1 MNNVYDF
8 VTNSNLFKKFEVND
22 LLFVEYKCLFPQ
34 NRVAYW
40 TSSNYFIYVLGGRKR
55 YVSGKNEYLFKPG
68 EGVFIKRGVYVAER
82 FDDEDFCAL
91 VIFVPDN
98 FIESVTRKY
107 AGLHSG
113 KQQPI
118 AGDSIIRLNMDE
130 AFSSYF
136 QSVLSY
142 FPKAVSPPTELLVIK
157 FEELIV
163 NILTSPDNDELS
175 AHLLSIRKNDKVCIR
190 ETMEKYFMHPL
201 SLNDYARLCA
211 RSLSSFKADFFDT
224 FKTSPGKW
232 LMTKRLEHARLL
244 IETTVA
250 PVSEVATNA
259 GFKNTSHFVRIFK
272 ETYGRP
278 PLQYR
283 QAPMKVVMH
292 REAYA

>member
-1 MNNVYDF
+1 MENVYDF
-8 VTNSNLFKKFEVND
+8 VSNSNLFKKFEVND
-22 LLFVEYKCLFPQ
+22 LLFVEYKCLFPE
-34 NRVAYW
+34 NKVAYW

-55 YVSGKNEYLFKPG
+55 YVSGNNEYLIDVG
-68 EGVFIKRGVYVAER
+68 EGIFIKRGVYVAER

-98 FIESVTRKY
+98 FIESITRKY
-107 AGLHSG
+107 AALHSC
-113 KQQPI
+113 KQSPV

-136 QSVLSY
+136 RSVLSY
-142 FPKAVSPPTELLVIK
+142 FPKPVSPPGELLVIK
-157 FEELIV
+157 FEELIL

-201 SLNDYARLCA
+201 SLNEYARLCA
-211 RSLSSFKADFFDT
+211 RSLSTFKADFFET

-244 IETTVA
+244 IETTEA
-250 PVSEVATNA
+250 PVSEVAAKA

-272 ETYGRP
+272 DTYGKP

-283 QAPMKVVMH
+283 YFPM
-292 REAYA
+292 ETSS

>member
-1 MNNVYDF
+1 MTDVYDYA
-8 VTNSNLFKKFEVND
+8 TNSNLFKKFEVND
-22 LLFVEYKCLFPQ
+22 LLFVEYKCQFGE
-34 NRVAYW
+34 NKVAYW

-55 YVSGKNEYLFKPG
+55 YVSGNNEYVVEVG
-68 EGVFIKRGVYVAER
+68 EGIFVKRGVYVAER
-82 FDDEDFCAL
+82 FDNEDFCAL

-113 KQQPI
+113 KQQPT

-136 QSVLSY
+136 RSVLSY
-142 FPKAVSPPTELLVIK
+142 FPKPVSPPGELLVIK
-157 FEELIV
+157 FEELIL

-175 AHLLSIRKNDKVCIR
+175 AHLLSIRKDDKVAIR

-201 SLNDYARLCA
+201 SLNEYARLCA
-211 RSLSSFKADFFDT
+211 RSLSTFKADFFDT

-232 LMTKRLEHARLL
+232 LISKRLEHARLL
-244 IETTVA
+244 IETTEDS
-250 PVSEVATNA
+250 VSEIAAKA

-272 ETYGRP
+272 DTYGKP

-283 QAPMKVVMH
+283 QVRLV
-292 REAYA
+292 YA

>member
-1 MNNVYDF
+1 MTDVYDYA
-8 VTNSNLFKKFEVND
+8 TNSNLFKKFEVND
-22 LLFVEYKCLFPQ
+22 LLFVEYKCQFGE
-34 NRVAYW
+34 NKVAYW

-55 YVSGKNEYLFKPG
+55 YVSGNNEYVVEVG
-68 EGVFIKRGVYVAER
+68 EGIFVKRGVYVAER
-82 FDDEDFCAL
+82 FDNEDFCAL

-113 KQQPI
+113 KQQPT

-136 QSVLSY
+136 RSVLSY
-142 FPKAVSPPTELLVIK
+142 FPKPVSPPGELLVIK
-157 FEELIV
+157 FEELIL

-175 AHLLSIRKNDKVCIR
+175 AHLLSIRNDDKVPIR

-201 SLNDYARLCA
+201 SLNEYARLCA
-211 RSLSSFKADFFDT
+211 RSLSTFKADFFDT

-232 LMTKRLEHARLL
+232 LITKRLEHARLL
-244 IETTVA
+244 IETTEDS
-250 PVSEVATNA
+250 VSEIAAKA

-272 ETYGRP
+272 DTYGKP

-283 QAPMKVVMH
+283 QVRLV
-292 REAYA
+292 YV

>member
-8 VTNSNLFKKFEVND
+8 VSNSNLFKKFEVND
-22 LLFVEYKCLFPQ
+22 LLFVEYKCLFPE
-34 NRVAYW
+34 NKVAYW

-55 YVSGKNEYLFKPG
+55 YVSGNNEYLIEAG
-68 EGVFIKRGVYVAER
+68 EGIFLKRGVYVAER
-82 FDDEDFCAL
+82 FDNEDFCAL

-98 FIESVTRKY
+98 FIESVTKKY
-107 AGLHSG
+107 AGLHPS
-113 KQQPI
+113 KQRPTT
-118 AGDSIIRLNMDE
+118 GDSIIRLNIDE

-136 QSVLSY
+136 HSVLSY
-142 FPKAVSPPTELLVIK
+142 FPKSISPPGELLVIK

-175 AHLLSIRKNDKVCIR
+175 ANLLSIRKNDKVCIR

-201 SLNDYARLCA
+201 SLNEYARLCA

-224 FKTSPGKW
+224 FQTSPGKW
-232 LMTKRLEHARLL
+232 LMTKRLEHSRLL
-244 IETTVA
+244 IETTDASVT
-250 PVSEVATNA
+250 EVAAKA

-272 ETYGRP
+272 DTYGKP

-283 QAPMKVVMH
+283 QVVH
-292 REAYA
+292 A

>member
-1 MNNVYDF
+1 MGSQ
-8 VTNSNLFKKFEVND
+8 T
-22 LLFVEYKCLFPQ
+22 
-34 NRVAYW
+34 VAYW

-55 YVSGKNEYLFKPG
+55 YVSGNNEYVVEVG
-68 EGVFIKRGVYVAER
+68 EGIFVKRGVYVAER
-82 FDDEDFCAL
+82 FDNEDFCAL

-113 KQQPI
+113 KQQPT

-136 QSVLSY
+136 RSVLSY
-142 FPKAVSPPTELLVIK
+142 FPKPVSPPGELLVIK
-157 FEELIV
+157 FEELIL

-175 AHLLSIRKNDKVCIR
+175 AHLLSIRKDDKVAIR

-201 SLNDYARLCA
+201 SLNEYARLCA
-211 RSLSSFKADFFDT
+211 RSLSTFKADFFDT

-232 LMTKRLEHARLL
+232 LITKRLEHARLL
-244 IETTVA
+244 IETTEDS
-250 PVSEVATNA
+250 VSEIAAKA

-272 ETYGRP
+272 DTYGKP

-283 QAPMKVVMH
+283 QVRLV
-292 REAYA
+292 YA

>member
-8 VTNSNLFKKFEVND
+8 VSNSNLFKKFEVND
-22 LLFVEYKCLFPQ
+22 LLFVEYKCLFPE
-34 NRVAYW
+34 NKIAYW

-55 YVSGKNEYLFKPG
+55 YVSGNNEYMIEAG
-68 EGVFIKRGVYVAER
+68 EGIFIKRGVYVAER
-82 FDDEDFCAL
+82 FDNEDFCAL

-98 FIESVTRKY
+98 FIESVTKKY
-107 AGLHSG
+107 AGLHPS
-113 KQQPI
+113 KHRPTT
-118 AGDSIIRLNMDE
+118 GDSIIRLNMDE

-136 QSVLSY
+136 HSVFSY
-142 FPKAVSPPTELLVIK
+142 FPKSVSPPGELLVIK

-175 AHLLSIRKNDKVCIR
+175 ANLLSIRKNDKVCIR

-201 SLNDYARLCA
+201 SLNEYARLCA

-244 IETTVA
+244 IETTEA
-250 PVSEVATNA
+250 PVTEVAAKA

-272 ETYGRP
+272 DTYGKP

-283 QAPMKVVMH
+283 QVRLVHA
-292 REAYA
+292 

>member
-1 MNNVYDF
+1 MTNVYDF

-22 LLFVEYKCLFPQ
+22 LLFVEYKCLFPE
-34 NRVAYW
+34 NKVAYW

-55 YVSGKNEYLFKPG
+55 YVSGNNEYLIEVG
-68 EGVFIKRGVYVAER
+68 EGIFIKRGVYVAER
-82 FDDEDFCAL
+82 FDNEDFCAL

-107 AGLHSG
+107 AGLHPG
-113 KQQPI
+113 KQQQIPS
-118 AGDSIIRLNMDE
+118 DSIIRLNMDE

-136 QSVLSY
+136 NSVLSY
-142 FPKAVSPPTELLVIK
+142 FPKPVSPPGELLVIK

-163 NILTSPDNDELS
+163 NILTSPDNGELS
-175 AHLLSIRKNDKVCIR
+175 ELLLSIRKNDKVCIR

-201 SLNDYARLCA
+201 SLNEYAQLCA
-211 RSLSSFKADFFDT
+211 RSLSSFKADFFDA

-244 IETTVA
+244 IETTEIS
-250 PVSEVATNA
+250 VSEVAA
-259 GFKNTSHFVRIFK
+259 KSGFKNTSHFVRIFK

-283 QAPMKVVMH
+283 HSPMEMSS
-292 REAYA
+292 

>member
-1 MNNVYDF
+1 MTDVYDYA
-8 VTNSNLFKKFEVND
+8 TNSNLFKKFEVND
-22 LLFVEYKCLFPQ
+22 LLFVEYKCQFGE
-34 NRVAYW
+34 NKVAYW

-55 YVSGKNEYLFKPG
+55 YVSGNNEYVVEVG
-68 EGVFIKRGVYVAER
+68 EGIFVKRGVYVAER
-82 FDDEDFCAL
+82 FDNEDFCAL

-107 AGLHSG
+107 AGLHSD
-113 KQQPI
+113 KQQPT

-136 QSVLSY
+136 RSVLSY
-142 FPKAVSPPTELLVIK
+142 FPKPVSPPGELLVIK
-157 FEELIV
+157 FEELIL

-175 AHLLSIRKNDKVCIR
+175 AHLLSIRKDDKVAIR

-201 SLNDYARLCA
+201 SLNEYARLCA
-211 RSLSSFKADFFDT
+211 RSLSTFKADFFDT

-232 LMTKRLEHARLL
+232 LISKRLEHARLL
-244 IETTVA
+244 IETTEDS
-250 PVSEVATNA
+250 VSEIAAKA

-272 ETYGRP
+272 DTYGKP

-283 QAPMKVVMH
+283 QVRLV
-292 REAYA
+292 YA